1 MSYAAFAEI
10 ATHPSRCPRAHRGWT
25 LIELLVVMTVS
36 SLLLAVSLPSFENF
50 LQRRR
55 LDGLSAQLIGD
66 LQFLRSSAVAQHT
79 GLRLRLQDNAGGS
92 CYLIHTGAAN
102 ACSCAADGQ
111 AQCQPGAELLRLV
124 FVPASSRL
132 TVQGNVG
139 SMRVDPRQGT
149 FSPAG
154 TIELRNAS
162 GSISLRHV
170 VNILG
175 RVKLCASAGD
185 WAGVPAC

>member
-1 MSYAAFAEI
+1 MQHAAF
-10 ATHPSRCPRAHRGWT
+10 PPRGRTSAGGWT

-55 LDGLSAQLIGD
+55 LDGLSAQLISD
-66 LQFLRSSAVAQHT
+66 LQFLRSSTVARHT
-79 GLRLRLQDNAGGS
+79 GLRLRLQENTGGS
-92 CYLIHTGAAN
+92 CYLIHTGTAN
-102 ACSCAADGQ
+102 ACGCAADGQ

-132 TVQGNVG
+132 AVQSNVN

-162 GSISLRHV
+162 GSISLRHI

>member
-1 MSYAAFAEI
+1 MSYAAFAEV
-10 ATHPSRCPRAHRGWT
+10 ATPPPRCPRARRGWT

-36 SLLLAVSLPSFENF
+36 GLLLAVSLPSFENF

-92 CYLIHTGAAN
+92 CYLIHTGAAD
-102 ACSCAADGQ
+102 ACGCGADGQ
-111 AQCQPGAELLRLV
+111 AQCQTGAELLRLV

-132 TVQGNVG
+132 AVQGNVG
-139 SMRVDPRQGT
+139 SMRVDPRLGT

-154 TIELRNAS
+154 SIELRNTS
-162 GSISLRHV
+162 GSIGLRHV

-175 RVKLCASAGD
+175 RVRLCASAGD

>member
-1 MSYAAFAEI
+1 MQHAAF
-10 ATHPSRCPRAHRGWT
+10 PPRCRAGAGGWT

-55 LDGLSAQLIGD
+55 LDGLSAQLISD

-92 CYLIHTGAAN
+92 CYLIHTGAAD

-111 AQCQPGAELLRLV
+111 AQCQTGAELLRLV
-124 FVPASSRL
+124 FVPTSSRL
-132 TVQGNVG
+132 AVQGNVG
-139 SMRVDPRQGT
+139 SMRVDPRLGT

-154 TIELRNAS
+154 SIELRSAS
-162 GSISLRHV
+162 GGIGLRHV

-175 RVKLCASAGD
+175 RVRLCASAGD